1 MTTTILLIRHGQTAW
16 NAAGRWQGHTDIP
29 LNETG
34 VAQAQA
40 LAQRLG
46 DWPIKAI
53 YTSDLQRAAAT
64 AQAVSETTGAP
75 VITDA
80 AWRERFAGE
89 LEGHTWEEIRTE
101 MPEIWAVLRQGHG
114 ESPTGETY
122 AELRQRVAAAYHRLI
137 EQHPDEM
144 IAIVSHG
151 GTLHNFISYILG
163 MTPHQSIPFSLRGN
177 TGLSIVQVEEHRAYV
192 LLLNDTSQ
200 LEEDELLGSM
210 KHYLMR
216 D

>member
-1 MTTTILLIRHGQTAW
+1 MTTTILLIRHGQTDW

-29 LNETG
+29 LNEKG
-34 VAQAQA
+34 LAQAKA
-40 LAQRLG
+40 LARRLQ
-46 DWPIKAI
+46 DWPIKTI

-64 AQAVSETTGAP
+64 AQAISQTTGAS
-75 VITDA
+75 VITDV
-80 AWRERFAGE
+80 AWRERFAGD
-89 LEGHTWEEIRTE
+89 LEGHTWEEIRTQ
-101 MPEIWAVLRQGHG
+101 MPEIWAVLRQGSG

-122 AELRQRVAAAYHRLI
+122 AELRQRVAAAYQTLI

-163 MTPHQSIPFSLRGN
+163 MSPHQSMPFSLRGN

-192 LLLNDTSQ
+192 LLLNDTSH
-200 LEEDELLGSM
+200 LEKEEALGSM
-210 KHYLMR
+210 KHYLIR
-216 D
+216 V

>member
-1 MTTTILLIRHGQTAW
+1 MTTTILLIRHGQTEW

-29 LNETG
+29 LNEKG
-34 VAQAQA
+34 LAQAEA
-40 LAQRLG
+40 LAQRLQ
-46 DWPIKAI
+46 DWPIKTI

-64 AQAVSETTGAP
+64 AQAIGKTTGAP
-75 VITDA
+75 VITDV
-80 AWRERFAGE
+80 AWRERFAGD
-89 LEGHTWEEIRTE
+89 LEGHTWEEIRTQ
-101 MPEIWAVLRQGHG
+101 MPEVWAVLRQGTG

-122 AELRQRVAAAYHRLI
+122 AALRQRVAAAYQTLI

-163 MTPHQSIPFSLRGN
+163 MPPHQAMPFSLRGN

-192 LLLNDTSQ
+192 LLLNDTSH
-200 LEEDELLGSM
+200 LEKEEALGSM
-210 KHYLMR
+210 KHYLIR
-216 D
+216 V